1 MAITR
6 LNMKTKIK
14 KNNGFRFREKKRL
27 LISMKSLKPWFGY
40 LKEYFIARQLQE
52 FKNINSE
59 M

>member
-1 MAITR
+1 
-6 LNMKTKIK
+6 MKTKIK